1 MKRHIL
7 SAAIIA
13 AMGLATSGVVL
24 AAEESGNSGQMG
36 EGTPAEHAAQAMQ
49 APDMSN
55 SYVASKIIGRE
66 VQNDKGD
73 KIGKLETVIMDKSGQ
88 VTYGVLSQGGMLG
101 MGGKS
106 YVVPWNRFEI
116 TADNKV
122 RLNVN
127 KDQVSSEFSAFEPQ
141 KPQSTEQES
150 E

>member
-1 MKRHIL
+1 MKRHIV
-7 SAAIIA
+7 SAAVIA
-13 AMGLATSGVVL
+13 AMGLASSGTIL
-24 AAEESGNSGQMG
+24 AAEESGANGQMG
-36 EGTPAEHAAQAMQ
+36 GGTPAEHAAQAMQ
-49 APDMSN
+49 TPDMSN
-55 SYVASKIIGRE
+55 SYVASKIIGTE
-66 VQNDKGD
+66 VHNEKGD
-73 KIGKLETVIMDKSGQ
+73 KIGELETVIMDKSGQ

-116 TADNKV
+116 TTDNKV

-141 KPQSTEQES
+141 KSQKSQDDS